1 MKRKR
6 MLWLPLLALL
16 LGGCSVDFDFGPTP
30 KDSEGGG
37 GGTTSQTG
45 GAVSRDEANSRVT
58 AAFTNSDIADAT
70 TYQQTTLQEV
80 TDDTK
85 EYVNDALKY
94 HVVENTNSNVVVKA
108 TGLQT
113 DDPVAKVTGELLE
126 DMTEDGV
133 ETYKLIDNREF
144 YYASEWIYYHNATR
158 KRYGNPEE
166 PFIDT
171 EVKLKQH
178 MGPTN
183 GQQLA
188 EGLEGFDLGD
198 APVPTMFIGSE
209 LDVLQQTANITA
221 TKNGRNITVI
231 YSINKD
237 AFIAMMESGLRGIL
251 FSEEMT
257 SEERA
262 EAEEFLQ
269 WYVALLEEV
278 HDLREYKIT
287 IGADGNDHLTQV
299 RADFELIT
307 TMVYEPSETY
317 PEGYTQVGKLS
328 GFLDMKPK
336 FNEEFTITLP
346 DFSDYEEGIIFE

>member
-16 LGGCSVDFDFGPTP
+16 LGGCSVDFDFGPTS

-133 ETYKLIDNREF
+133 ETYKLIDNHEF
-144 YYASEWIYYHNATR
+144 YYASE
-158 KRYGNPEE
+158 
-166 PFIDT
+166 
-171 EVKLKQH
+171 
-178 MGPTN
+178 
-183 GQQLA
+183 
-188 EGLEGFDLGD
+188 
-198 APVPTMFIGSE
+198 
-209 LDVLQQTANITA
+209 
-221 TKNGRNITVI
+221 
-231 YSINKD
+231 
-237 AFIAMMESGLRGIL
+237 
-251 FSEEMT
+251 
-257 SEERA
+257 
-262 EAEEFLQ
+262 
-269 WYVALLEEV
+269 
-278 HDLREYKIT
+278 
-287 IGADGNDHLTQV
+287 
-299 RADFELIT
+299 
-307 TMVYEPSETY
+307 
-317 PEGYTQVGKLS
+317 
-328 GFLDMKPK
+328 
-336 FNEEFTITLP
+336 
-346 DFSDYEEGIIFE
+346 

>member
-1 MKRKR
+1 MADVRSILILDQHQKIQKEEAEAQ
-6 MLWLPLLALL
+6 PHKQVEP
-16 LGGCSVDFDFGPTP
+16 SVET
-30 KDSEGGG
+30 K
-37 GGTTSQTG
+37 
-45 GAVSRDEANSRVT
+45 NSRVT

-278 HDLREYKIT
+278 LDLREYKIT

-346 DFSDYEEGIIFE
+346 DFSAIIE

>member
-1 MKRKR
+1 
-6 MLWLPLLALL
+6 
-16 LGGCSVDFDFGPTP
+16 
-30 KDSEGGG
+30 
-37 GGTTSQTG
+37 
-45 GAVSRDEANSRVT
+45 
-58 AAFTNSDIADAT
+58 
-70 TYQQTTLQEV
+70 
-80 TDDTK
+80 
-85 EYVNDALKY
+85 
-94 HVVENTNSNVVVKA
+94 
-108 TGLQT
+108 
-113 DDPVAKVTGELLE
+113 
-126 DMTEDGV
+126 
-133 ETYKLIDNREF
+133 
-144 YYASEWIYYHNATR
+144 
-158 KRYGNPEE
+158 
-166 PFIDT
+166 
-171 EVKLKQH
+171 

-278 HDLREYKIT
+278 LDLS
-287 IGADGNDHLTQV
+287 
-299 RADFELIT
+299 LIHI
-307 TMVYEPSETY
+307 S
-317 PEGYTQVGKLS
+317 
-328 GFLDMKPK
+328 PK
-336 FNEEFTITLP
+336 R
-346 DFSDYEEGIIFE
+346 